1 MGFSYRE
8 PGWIRKHIFGQIAC
22 FTLHV
27 GEPLYADKSL
37 KQKDREKDLTTRA
50 NKAVCALVGIDP
62 DKNIYEPVFE
72 DSRRID
78 YYTSVYG
85 VGYKGSR

>member
-1 MGFSYRE
+1 M
-8 PGWIRKHIFGQIAC
+8 
-22 FTLHV
+22 
-27 GEPLYADKSL
+27 L
-37 KQKDREKDLTTRA
+37 KDSEKDLTTRA
-50 NKAVCALVGIDP
+50 NKVVCALVGIDP

-78 YYTSVYG
+78 SYTSVYG